1 MGQVLAICDCETLYA
16 CRLTDYFNYNDILP
30 FEAMA
35 FDNRAKLENYMDS
48 HKVSVLM
55 IDESM
60 VGDSVYEYPVEEIV
74 ILSEADNMVGK
85 SEYSEGNV
93 SDEKSEN
100 PITNLLYEKSDYRAV
115 RQSDFKEVREFSKIY
130 KYQSAEEIGRALLD
144 ICSVSRG
151 NLALETKCNKKVEL
165 IGIYSPV
172 GRCLQ
177 TSFSLVLGQLLATN
191 KKCLYI
197 NMEPYSGFN
206 NLFGVHYDQNMS
218 DLLYFLKKGSDR
230 FGYKLKST
238 IERLGNLEY
247 IPPAEMFL
255 DLMDIDAGT
264 WQNFLQEIIRQ
275 TDYEVIILDLSD
287 YVRGLIELL
296 SSCDH
301 IYTIIKKDG
310 IAMSKIEQYEKMLLF
325 THNDTVLNKTKK
337 FQFPIFKE
345 LPKQIE
351 RLPYS
356 ELAEYTKKLI
366 EEDKL

>member
-35 FDNRAKLENYMDS
+35 FDDSQKLEKYMDN

-55 IDESM
+55 IDERM
-60 VGDSVYEYPVEEIV
+60 FCDKVYEYPVEEIV
-74 ILSEADNMVGK
+74 ILSE
-85 SEYSEGNV
+85 GNV
-93 SDEKSEN
+93 SDEKSEYPIVN
-100 PITNLLYEKSDYRAV
+100 PLDEQSENLTANILHEKSEYLA
-115 RQSDFKEVREFSKIY
+115 VREFSRIY
-130 KYQSAEEIGRALLD
+130 KYQSAEEIGKALLV
-144 ICSVSRG
+144 ICSVSQG
-151 NLALETKCNKKVEL
+151 KLALETKCNKNVEL

-255 DLMDIDAGT
+255 DLMDVDART
-264 WQNFLQEIIRQ
+264 WQTFLQEIIKQ

-287 YVRGLIELL
+287 YVRGLVELL
-296 SSCDH
+296 TSCDH

-310 IAMSKIEQYEKMLLF
+310 IAMAKIEQYEKMLLF
-325 THNDTVLNKTKK
+325 THNDAVLNKTKK

-351 RLPYS
+351 RLTYS

-366 EEDKL
+366 EEDRL